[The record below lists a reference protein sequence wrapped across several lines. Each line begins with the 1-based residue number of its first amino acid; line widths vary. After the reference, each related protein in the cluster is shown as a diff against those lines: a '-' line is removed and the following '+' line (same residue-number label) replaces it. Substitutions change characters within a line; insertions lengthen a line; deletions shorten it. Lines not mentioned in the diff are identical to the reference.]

1 MDFKYKP
8 SDYNSLSPYL
18 VVNGAQELMD
28 LMIELFHGKELRR
41 YEVPGRIIHAEVL
54 IDDSVI
60 MVADASDQFPALTHL
75 LHLYVPDV
83 DKTYD
88 KAIVLGC
95 ESVQTPIEK
104 QEIQIKEVA
113 SRILPEILGIFQ
125 PKCVKSEMINSRI
138 TW

>member
-1 MDFKYKP
+1 MSMDFKYKP

-41 YEVPGRIIHAEVL
+41 YEVSGRIMHAEVL

-60 MVADASDQFPALTHL
+60 MVADASDEFPALAHL

-95 ESVQTPIEK
+95 ESVQTPIERPGDPDK
-104 QEIQIKEVA
+104 RGGFKDFA
-113 SRILPEILGIFQ
+113 G
-125 PKCVKSEMINSRI
+125 N
-138 TW
+138 TWYISTQMREK

>member
-18 VVNGAQELMD
+18 VVNGAQELID

-41 YEVPGRIIHAEVL
+41 YEVPGRIMHAEVL

-60 MVADASDQFPALTHL
+60 MVADASDEFPPLTHL

-88 KAIVLGC
+88 KAIELGC
-95 ESVQTPIEK
+95 ESVQTQWK
-104 QEIQIKEVA
+104 NQEIRIKEVA
-113 SRILPEILGIFQ
+113 SRTLPETLGIFQ
-125 PKCVKSEMINSRI
+125 LKCVKSEMINFRI

>member
-41 YEVPGRIIHAEVL
+41 YEVPGRIMHAEVL

-60 MVADASDQFPALTHL
+60 MVADASDEFPT
-75 LHLYVPDV
+75 
-83 DKTYD
+83 TY
-88 KAIVLGC
+88 
-95 ESVQTPIEK
+95 SSTPFVCTRCG
-104 QEIQIKEVA
+104 QN
-113 SRILPEILGIFQ
+113 L
-125 PKCVKSEMINSRI
+125 
-138 TW
+138 